1 MVTRFWKE
9 RSIITV
15 IAINIMDVKGF
26 FRLLVILVSVLCLT
40 AFSCSKK
47 KTIGEPYILYEVH
60 GKVIGTYYVDNT
72 DTPKPGDKKRVTG
85 PLKGIKVTSDSSSE
99 PATTS
104 ENGLFVVYGRSVPS
118 ETVTIAFEDVDGDG
132 NHGTFLTK
140 TQMVTLRQRS
150 PGGDRNYEGYWI
162 ATGVEVSMLLKDDEL
177 NTDPEF
183 EIQ

>member
-1 MVTRFWKE
+1 MP
-9 RSIITV
+9 S
-15 IAINIMDVKGF
+15 
-26 FRLLVILVSVLCLT
+26 SVLP
-40 AFSCSKK
+40 
-47 KTIGEPYILYEVH
+47 II
-60 GKVIGTYYVDNT
+60 
-72 DTPKPGDKKRVTG
+72 
-85 PLKGIKVTSDSSSE
+85 
-99 PATTS
+99 
-104 ENGLFVVYGRSVPS
+104 VPS

-132 NHGTFLTK
+132 NHGTFQTK